1 MGRLERR
8 GRACGGQVPEP
19 TPAVWGSVPV
29 ETGSLDPAP
38 APRAGTDWLL
48 APRAPC
54 PTIYQRT

>member
-1 MGRLERR
+1 MVREERASLRRAGPRLGPR
-8 GRACGGQVPEP
+8 G
-19 TPAVWGSVPV
+19 
-29 ETGSLDPAP
+29 TGLSAEGNRVARPGP